1 MMSNSAYWRSL
12 EPVNAV
18 AQDEEM
24 SRLISHL
31 PVLTCHSLGDT
42 AASLGVSSTLK
53 SLPAICRQVL
63 GHYQIQLQISMC
75 VVRSLVHSFV
85 YTKGWGII
93 LLFRQSIQI

>member
-42 AASLGVSSTLK
+42 AASLGV
-53 SLPAICRQVL
+53 
-63 GHYQIQLQISMC
+63 
-75 VVRSLVHSFV
+75 
-85 YTKGWGII
+85 
-93 LLFRQSIQI
+93 